1 MKAAFP
7 DGKFPAM
14 KELKA
19 EKTRLSHQRERQK
32 VELRPLAE
40 QRKQMRVITGN
51 VKAIL
56 EENILNYAKDYY
68 QI

>member
-1 MKAAFP
+1 
-7 DGKFPAM
+7 M

-19 EKTRLSHQRERQK
+19 EKSRLSRQRDQQRAA
-32 VELRPLAE
+32 LRPLTE

-56 EENILNYAKDYY
+56 GESALSLDQKQQQLGYGLK
-68 QI
+68 